1 LIQGGTV
8 QNPNPSAPSAN
19 ESERDREYRLLA
31 LVTKKLTDS
40 KEIVTQLDPQSV
52 GQVCDAIFHN
62 RDVWNAFVT
71 DVADEKNK
79 LPKELKVLLINLAAY
94 VNKNSDMIINNHAD
108 GDLDMLIA
116 INRHVM
122 DGLRGA
128 GVE

>member
-1 LIQGGTV
+1 MK
-8 QNPNPSAPSAN
+8 NPNQSAPGAT
-19 ESERDREYRLLA
+19 ESEREREYRLLA
-31 LVTKKLTDS
+31 LVTKKLTDA
-40 KEIVTQLDPQSV
+40 EAVVTQLDPQSV

-71 DVADEKNK
+71 DVADENNK

-94 VNKNSDMIINNHAD
+94 VNKNSDMIVNSHPD
-108 GDLDMLIA
+108 GDMDMLVA

-128 GVE
+128 TTG

>member
-1 LIQGGTV
+1 M
-8 QNPNPSAPSAN
+8 QNPNPSAPGAT
-19 ESERDREYRLLA
+19 ESEREREYRLLS
-31 LVTKKLTDS
+31 LVTKKLTDA
-40 KEIVTQLDPQSV
+40 KAVVTQLDPQSV

-71 DVADEKNK
+71 DVADEQNK

-94 VNKNSDMIINNHAD
+94 VNKNSDMIVNNHPD

-128 GVE
+128 TAG

>member
-1 LIQGGTV
+1 M
-8 QNPNPSAPSAN
+8 QNPNQTAPGAA
-19 ESERDREYRLLA
+19 ESEREREYRLLS
-31 LVTKKLTDS
+31 LVTKKLSDAKTV
-40 KEIVTQLDPQSV
+40 VTQLDPQSV

-71 DVADEKNK
+71 DVADEQNK

-94 VNKNSDMIINNHAD
+94 VNKNSDMIVNNHPD

-128 GVE
+128 TAG

>member
-1 LIQGGTV
+1 M
-8 QNPNPSAPSAN
+8 QNPNPSASSAT

-31 LVTKKLTDS
+31 LVTKKLTDA
-40 KEIVTQLDPQSV
+40 KTIVTQLDPQSV

-128 GVE
+128 GAE

>member
-1 LIQGGTV
+1 V
-8 QNPNPSAPSAN
+8 QNPNPMAIGAA

-31 LVTKKLTDS
+31 LVTKKLTDAMA
-40 KEIVTQLDPQSV
+40 IVTQLDPQSV

-94 VNKNSDMIINNHAD
+94 VNKNSDMIINNHPD

-128 GVE
+128 TAE

>member
-1 LIQGGTV
+1 MK
-8 QNPNPSAPSAN
+8 NPNQSAPGAT
-19 ESERDREYRLLA
+19 ESEREREYRLLA
-31 LVTKKLTDS
+31 LVTKKLTDA
-40 KEIVTQLDPQSV
+40 KAVVTQLDPQSV

-71 DVADEKNK
+71 DVADENNK

-94 VNKNSDMIINNHAD
+94 VNKNSDMIVNSHPD
-108 GDLDMLIA
+108 GDMDMLVA

-128 GVE
+128 TTG

>member
-1 LIQGGTV
+1 V
-8 QNPNPSAPSAN
+8 QNPNPSASSAT

-31 LVTKKLTDS
+31 LVTKKLTDA
-40 KEIVTQLDPQSV
+40 KAIVTQLDPQSV

-128 GVE
+128 GAE

>member
-1 LIQGGTV
+1 V
-8 QNPNPSAPSAN
+8 QNPNPLATGAA

-31 LVTKKLTDS
+31 LVTKKLTDAMTV
-40 KEIVTQLDPQSV
+40 VTQIDPQSV

-71 DVADEKNK
+71 DVAAEKNK

-94 VNKNSDMIINNHAD
+94 VNKNSDMIINNNPD
-108 GDLDMLIA
+108 GDIDMLIA

-122 DGLRGA
+122 DGLRGTTA
-128 GVE
+128 E